1 MSFLYMWCLLW
12 KLLWKYRNKRECRKN
27 KVHLLTGHSVDLIW
41 IFCCSVYL
49 RGNIWRENGGSC
61 FIICTHPQGMWYAW
75 DRGRKG
81 KKFWWGSPKE
91 RDHSEDQ
98 GVEGRMESQWV
109 VGRLAGCVNWIRLA
123 QDRDRW
129 RAIVISRWI
138 YIDRLISTRL
148 DGYI

>member
-1 MSFLYMWCLLW
+1 
-12 KLLWKYRNKRECRKN
+12 
-27 KVHLLTGHSVDLIW
+27 
-41 IFCCSVYL
+41 
-49 RGNIWRENGGSC
+49 
-61 FIICTHPQGMWYAW
+61 MWYAW
-75 DRGRKG
+75 DRGGKG

-98 GVEGRMESQWV
+98 GVEGRMESEWV

-138 YIDRLISTRL
+138 YIDRLISTCL